1 MDNRPSKRGP
11 GRVDLGGWLGD
22 VEGAIIASAI
32 NPHHWTSDTSRV
44 RNRLHSRTFY
54 DLIFDPHFKMH

>member
-32 NPHHWTSDTSRV
+32 NPHHWTSNTISLSTALDVLTPMTL
-44 RNRLHSRTFY
+44 N
-54 DLIFDPHFKMH
+54 PPA